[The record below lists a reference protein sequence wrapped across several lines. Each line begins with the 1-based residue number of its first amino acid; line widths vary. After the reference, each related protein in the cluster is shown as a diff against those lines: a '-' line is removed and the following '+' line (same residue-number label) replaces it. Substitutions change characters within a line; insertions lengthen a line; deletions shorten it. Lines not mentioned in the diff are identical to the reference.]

1 MKRLTPPCVPE
12 IASLCVAAKHLR
24 HLDVEQVRSEEWIVG
39 PQEALGAARSERST
53 EKRLDESRSID
64 DGHLASR
71 SARTAAAADSLE
83 RTRLL
88 DSRRCLSSAVVGRS
102 ATACIWARR

>member
-12 IASLCVAAKHLR
+12 TASLRVAAKHLR
-24 HLDVEQVRSEEWIVG
+24 HLDVEQVRSEELIVG
-39 PQEALGAARSERST
+39 PQEALGTARSEWST